1 MKIYVFSL
9 AFFLSSF
16 LYMGCSSRDKSQ
28 TEVLTDTLIV
38 RDTVTLEPEPM
49 VIAFPM
55 ATQVLYHGVE
65 NPIELITSGISAEDL
80 QVEITNG
87 ELLESNGQ
95 YRIVP
100 GRGPVVTLRISSVG
114 EDTALIDLQEF
125 RVKHI
130 PDPKPFFGGKTGS
143 DNIPIRD
150 LLAAQGVIAKME
162 NFELDTRFEIVSYS
176 VSATVRGHVVD
187 APCRGARLTGDAR
200 TIIRELKSG
209 QKLYIEK
216 IKAKGPDG
224 TIRDLGT
231 ITLRVI

>member
-1 MKIYVFSL
+1 M
-9 AFFLSSF
+9 
-16 LYMGCSSRDKSQ
+16 
-28 TEVLTDTLIV
+28 TDTLIV
-38 RDTVTLEPEPM
+38 RDTVTLEPEPS
-49 VIAFPM
+49 VFAYPT
-55 ATQVLYHGVE
+55 ATQMLYRGVE
-65 NPIELITSGISAEDL
+65 NPIQLITSGISSENL
-80 QVEITNG
+80 RIELTNG

-100 GRGPVVTLRISSVG
+100 GRGQVVTLRVSSVG
-114 EDTALIDLQEF
+114 EDTALINLQEF

-143 DNIPIRD
+143 DNIPRRD
-150 LLAAQGVIAKME
+150 LMAAQGVIAKME
-162 NFELDTRFEIVSYS
+162 NFEFDTRFEIVSYT
-176 VSATVRGHVVD
+176 VSATVRGSVVD
-187 APCRGARLTGDAR
+187 APCRGARLTNDAR
-200 TIIRELKSG
+200 IIIRELRSG